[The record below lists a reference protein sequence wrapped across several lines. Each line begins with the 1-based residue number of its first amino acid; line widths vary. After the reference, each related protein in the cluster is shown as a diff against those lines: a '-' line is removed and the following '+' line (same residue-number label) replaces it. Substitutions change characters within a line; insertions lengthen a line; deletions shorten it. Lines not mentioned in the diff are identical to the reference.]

1 MRRKTAIRGVYGN
14 RDGTRPAAATGD
26 LYPQSLSYAAG
37 KTEEGIR
44 RMVGTGKS
52 VRFYPSERLRISQKY
67 AAYNE
72 KSAAF

>member
-1 MRRKTAIRGVYGN
+1 MIPSPQLRLWTEFLSRFLMLRKN
-14 RDGTRPAAATGD
+14 
-26 LYPQSLSYAAG
+26 
-37 KTEEGIR
+37 EEGIR

-67 AAYNE
+67 AAFNE